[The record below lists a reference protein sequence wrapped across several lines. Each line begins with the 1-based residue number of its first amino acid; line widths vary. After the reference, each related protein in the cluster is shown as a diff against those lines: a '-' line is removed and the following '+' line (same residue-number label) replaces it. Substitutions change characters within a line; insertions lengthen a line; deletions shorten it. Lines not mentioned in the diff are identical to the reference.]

1 MCEPTV
7 ATKKQ
12 KAYNEK
18 KSLQQDVSMLSTCSE
33 LACPPESMV
42 QKQWQQQNVVGKKK
56 GLKKGSNTKL
66 KTAKLQIESSRK
78 IVEASLRL
86 TDTAWRCGGI

>member
-1 MCEPTV
+1 
-7 ATKKQ
+7 
-12 KAYNEK
+12 
-18 KSLQQDVSMLSTCSE
+18 MLSTCSE

-42 QKQWQQQNVVGKKK
+42 QKQWQKQNVVGKKK

-78 IVEASLRL
+78 IVEGSLRL
-86 TDTAWRCGGI
+86 TIGLGVVGIFEKRLPVTVAWFKIYS